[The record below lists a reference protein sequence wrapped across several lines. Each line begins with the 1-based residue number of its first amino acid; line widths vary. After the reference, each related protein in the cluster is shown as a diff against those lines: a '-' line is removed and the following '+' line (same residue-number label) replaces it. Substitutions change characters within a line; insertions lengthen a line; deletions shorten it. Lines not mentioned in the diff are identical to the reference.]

1 MKNTFM
7 YIYNGG
13 RRNLKYFYS
22 QTMAAA
28 VVVVVHFTMFLLE
41 QGVFFVFVLLLD
53 HISWINVEQ
62 RFLYFL
68 NTFFGSMSSFERCTG
83 IFRFYLNGGLSR

>member
-41 QGVFFVFVLLLD
+41 QGGFFVTRSQLLD
-53 HISWINVEQ
+53 Q
-62 RFLYFL
+62 
-68 NTFFGSMSSFERCTG
+68 G
-83 IFRFYLNGGLSR
+83 

>member
-1 MKNTFM
+1 M

-22 QTMAAA
+22 QIMAAAAA

-41 QGVFFVFVLLLD
+41 QEGFFLLLD
-53 HISWINVEQ
+53 HISWINIEQ

-68 NTFFGSMSSFERCTG
+68 NTFFGSMSSFERYTS
-83 IFRFYLNGGLSR
+83 IFRFYLNGSLSR